1 MILYKYRIIEYS
13 VKKMTNRE
21 IEYAKTLH
29 ETNSTLFMYL
39 IVLCFKINHIK
50 YEVIKIGEC

>member
-1 MILYKYRIIEYS
+1 MILYKYKIIEYS
-13 VKKMTNRE
+13 VKKMTSSE

-29 ETNSTLFMYL
+29 QTNSTLLMCL

-50 YEVIKIGEC
+50 YKVIKRGEC

>member
-1 MILYKYRIIEYS
+1 MILFKYRIIEYS

-21 IEYAKTLH
+21 IEYEKTLH

-50 YEVIKIGEC
+50 YEVIKRGEC